1 MKKIVL
7 LALAVL
13 MCFGVFACTS
23 PAATDNGEDTSLAYI
38 EERGKF
44 ILGLDDSFPPMGF
57 TDENG
62 DIVGF
67 DIDLAQEVCDRMG
80 VELVCQPIDW
90 KAKELEL
97 SNKNID
103 VIWNGFTITDERK
116 ETLTMSEPYMKNEQI
131 IVTIGTAITS
141 LADLEGKKVAV
152 QDGSSAQEA
161 IADTE
166 AIAGKIEQIDFKD
179 NVTALLDLQNG
190 QVDAVAMDSVV
201 ARYYISKNPGDYVIL
216 DETLAPEEYG
226 IGFRQGDEALRDA
239 VWAQIL
245 AMVEDG
251 TYQEICEKWG
261 LESIF

>member
-80 VELVCQPIDW
+80 VEVVCQPIVL
-90 KAKELEL
+90 KA
-97 SNKNID
+97 
-103 VIWNGFTITDERK
+103 
-116 ETLTMSEPYMKNEQI
+116 
-131 IVTIGTAITS
+131 
-141 LADLEGKKVAV
+141 
-152 QDGSSAQEA
+152 
-161 IADTE
+161 
-166 AIAGKIEQIDFKD
+166 
-179 NVTALLDLQNG
+179 
-190 QVDAVAMDSVV
+190 
-201 ARYYISKNPGDYVIL
+201 
-216 DETLAPEEYG
+216 
-226 IGFRQGDEALRDA
+226 
-239 VWAQIL
+239 
-245 AMVEDG
+245 
-251 TYQEICEKWG
+251 
-261 LESIF
+261 